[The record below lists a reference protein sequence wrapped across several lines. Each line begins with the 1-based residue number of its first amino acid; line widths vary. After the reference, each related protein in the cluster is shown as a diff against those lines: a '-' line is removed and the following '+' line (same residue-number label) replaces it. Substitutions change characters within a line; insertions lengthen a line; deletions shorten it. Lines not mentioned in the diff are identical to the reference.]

1 MENSEFKQELQEW
14 ANQIIDYCSP
24 IAEKQN
30 LEYYPLQSPLNV
42 ENTDVLIIGI
52 NPRSNGNH
60 KTQSENPLWEYTEGK
75 MPVERLL
82 KGNPY
87 FSLSNND
94 WRFFNNLKQIDF
106 LKEIID
112 SNRFTYMNYFYFSSS
127 DAKQMKKIDGFKDI
141 VAFFR
146 KALIDLIDIIKPKL
160 IIILGVSDGL
170 DIISDIPVST
180 ILKKRNNR
188 ILTSGVIYNTK
199 LYAIPHSSRGYAYD
213 VRSALNISLRELF
226 ENKNVSPFSF
236 EESNFIPRIDIKKI
250 NEILSSYN
258 FQFSDYNKTKGIYK
272 AIYKGIGTDKLD
284 FRLDIRPSQKY
295 IAFRSEKRDFFDL
308 EGKELYKQV
317 FCGKENKS
325 WLVYKNLNYYQANT
339 PIEEQ
344 ISNDIITLLEK
355 IASH

>member
-1 MENSEFKQELQEW
+1 M
-14 ANQIIDYCSP
+14 
-24 IAEKQN
+24 
-30 LEYYPLQSPLNV
+30 
-42 ENTDVLIIGI
+42 
-52 NPRSNGNH
+52 
-60 KTQSENPLWEYTEGK
+60 
-75 MPVERLL
+75 
-82 KGNPY
+82 
-87 FSLSNND
+87 
-94 WRFFNNLKQIDF
+94 
-106 LKEIID
+106 
-112 SNRFTYMNYFYFSSS
+112 
-127 DAKQMKKIDGFKDI
+127 
-141 VAFFR
+141 
-146 KALIDLIDIIKPKL
+146 
-160 IIILGVSDGL
+160 
-170 DIISDIPVST
+170 
-180 ILKKRNNR
+180 
-188 ILTSGVIYNTK
+188 
-199 LYAIPHSSRGYAYD
+199 
-213 VRSALNISLRELF
+213 
-226 ENKNVSPFSF
+226 SPFSF